1 MASNEQHTNQPN
13 KIQTVIDYLDN
24 YLNQLIQGN
33 ISMDKLTITKSLRG
47 YYKNPE
53 RIAHCVL
60 AEKIGIREPGN
71 KPKPGDR
78 IKFVHIVCKNKK
90 ALQGEKIETP
100 SFIIQNKLK
109 IDYSFYITNQIMKPL
124 QQLLGL
130 AIEEIWKNKRQFNN
144 IAKYKND
151 IKTLFNMCNG
161 NLEEFSKAKEKY
173 CSDKI
178 QNILFDKYLI
188 RISNQKNGYT
198 QINAF
203 F

>member
-1 MASNEQHTNQPN
+1 
-13 KIQTVIDYLDN
+13 
-24 YLNQLIQGN
+24 
-33 ISMDKLTITKSLRG
+33 
-47 YYKNPE
+47 
-53 RIAHCVL
+53 
-60 AEKIGIREPGN
+60 
-71 KPKPGDR
+71 
-78 IKFVHIVCKNKK
+78 
-90 ALQGEKIETP
+90 
-100 SFIIQNKLK
+100 
-109 IDYSFYITNQIMKPL
+109 MKPL